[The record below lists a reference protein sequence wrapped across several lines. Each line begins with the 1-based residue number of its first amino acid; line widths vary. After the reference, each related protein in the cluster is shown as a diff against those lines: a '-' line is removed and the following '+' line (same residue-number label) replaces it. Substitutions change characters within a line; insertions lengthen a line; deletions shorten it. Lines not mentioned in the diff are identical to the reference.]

1 MNLNVNDFLSECNI
15 TKIKNS
21 NHWHQMRKKGIGGSD
36 AGIILNQSNYKTPYQ
51 LWSEKVGLSEPEFQT
66 SEAIEKGNRC
76 EQPLIDLFMALYP
89 QYKNVPTKDI
99 SLESKKYPFLH
110 ANLDSAL
117 VGPDGRKGGLEIKS
131 TTIQNM
137 KMLDDWKPGR
147 IPMAYYCQCLH
158 YLLTT
163 GFDFWI
169 LFAILDFPWKDEMGQ
184 QETRVRVIERKD
196 AVDDINYLFEQEKE
210 FWRRVQENDPPEF
223 INKKITI

>member
-1 MNLNVNDFLSECNI
+1 MNLNDFFSECNI
-15 TKIKNS
+15 TQIENS

-51 LWSEKVGLSEPEFQT
+51 LWSEKVGLSNSEFQM

-89 QYKNVPTKDI
+89 SYTNVPTKDI
-99 SLESKKYPFLH
+99 SLSNKKYPFLH

-117 VGPDGRKGGLEIKS
+117 ISPDGRKGGLEIKS
-131 TTIQNM
+131 TTMQNM

-147 IPMAYYCQCLH
+147 IPMTYYCQCLH

-163 GFDFWI
+163 EFDFWI
-169 LFAILDFPWKDEMGQ
+169 LFAVLDFPWKDEMGQ
-184 QETRVRVIERKD
+184 QETRVRVIERKN

-223 INKKITI
+223 LNKQITI